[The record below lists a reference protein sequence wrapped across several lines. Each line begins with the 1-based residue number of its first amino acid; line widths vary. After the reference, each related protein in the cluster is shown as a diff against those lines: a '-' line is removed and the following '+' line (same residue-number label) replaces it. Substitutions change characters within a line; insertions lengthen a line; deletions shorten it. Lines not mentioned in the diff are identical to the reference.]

1 MLPYGLIKMPTFE
14 TKTVGDKTTISKIAD
29 FPTVEDILKT
39 CPKYLAG
46 PHISMDTNIS
56 GNILCVKGDIIKLDL
71 KVSDNFVPEDS
82 IEYDII
88 MTLIAKL
95 YDSWIASLCSLAE
108 VKKSHVCLITF
119 EGDGYRACIG
129 DEYE

>member
-14 TKTVGDKTTISKIAD
+14 TKTVGDKTTISKITD

-46 PHISMDTNIS
+46 PHISMCTNIS

-88 MTLIAKL
+88 MALIAKL
-95 YDSWIASLCSLAE
+95 YDSWIASIRSLAE
-108 VKKSHVCLITF
+108 VEKSHVCLITF

>member
-1 MLPYGLIKMPTFE
+1 MLPYGLIEMPIFE

-29 FPTVEDILKT
+29 FPSTEWILKT
-39 CPKYLAG
+39 CPRYLAG
-46 PHISMDTNIS
+46 PHICMDTSIS
-56 GNILCVKGDIIKLDL
+56 GNTLHVQGDIIKLEL
-71 KVSDNFVPEDS
+71 KESDNFVPEDS

-95 YDSWIASLCSLAE
+95 YDLWIASLRSLAE
-108 VKKSHVCLITF
+108 VEKSHVCLITF

>member
-1 MLPYGLIKMPTFE
+1 M
-14 TKTVGDKTTISKIAD
+14 
-29 FPTVEDILKT
+29 
-39 CPKYLAG
+39 C
-46 PHISMDTNIS
+46 TNIS

-88 MTLIAKL
+88 MALIAKL
-95 YDSWIASLCSLAE
+95 YDSWIASIRSLAE
-108 VKKSHVCLITF
+108 VEKSHVCLITF